1 MTPKDVVRLGAAAIS
16 DALGK
21 TGAMDHDM
29 QCRSANPAMAGT
41 AFTVRLHTAD
51 LLMVSHALGECP
63 AGHVLV
69 IDAQGE
75 LNTAVWGE
83 LTTYCAERKGLAG
96 VVIDGAIRDVAKVR
110 RSQLPVYARAVTPNA
125 GGAEYL
131 GEVNVTVSCGGQV
144 VRPGDWLVGDEDGV
158 VVVPAEKLAAT
169 LEIAQRIVKAEKDL
183 ERAILKGADLGELL
197 CIGEKISRKRDEVF
211 IPQLRA
217 EPRGKR

>member
-1 MTPKDVVRLGAAAIS
+1 MTPRKIVQLGAAAIS

-29 QCRSANPAMAGT
+29 QCRSANRSMAGP

-51 LLMVSHALGECP
+51 LLMVSQALSQCP
-63 AGHVLV
+63 AEHVLV

-83 LTTYCAERKGLAG
+83 LTTYCAERKGVAG
-96 VVIDGAIRDVAKVR
+96 VVIDGAIRDLAKVR
-110 RSQLPVYARAVTPNA
+110 RSQFPVYARAVTPNA

-131 GEVNVTVSCGGQV
+131 GQVNATVSCGGQV
-144 VRPGDWLVGDEDGV
+144 VRPGDWVVGDEDGV
-158 VVVPAEKLAAT
+158 VVVPAEKLADT
-169 LEIAQRIVKAEKDL
+169 LAKAQRIVKAEKVL
-183 ERAILKGADLGELL
+183 ERAILKGADLGQLL
-197 CIGEKISRKRDEVF
+197 GIGEKIERKRGEVF

-217 EPRGKR
+217 EKR